1 MLRKLA
7 TTMPQKSAVRFRV
20 YKEQRM
26 RTITARR
33 AIGAL
38 AALPLVLI
46 ANTTET
52 FASISTQKSDPI
64 KNVSDVESDLD
75 FNFALPITSSIEESE
90 DWDELDFSD
99 SLDLPITEF
108 MNVGMNAETDDRLPS
123 IIDENIVIETDEEL
137 PIIYISAARGQS
149 TRECRISGICE

>member
-1 MLRKLA
+1 
-7 TTMPQKSAVRFRV
+7 
-20 YKEQRM
+20 M

>member
-1 MLRKLA
+1 
-7 TTMPQKSAVRFRV
+7 
-20 YKEQRM
+20 M

-52 FASISTQKSDPI
+52 FASISTQKPDPI
-64 KNVSDVESDLD
+64 KKVSDVESDLD
-75 FNFALPITSSIEESE
+75 FNFAIPITSSIEESE
-90 DWDELDFSD
+90 DWDEPDFSD